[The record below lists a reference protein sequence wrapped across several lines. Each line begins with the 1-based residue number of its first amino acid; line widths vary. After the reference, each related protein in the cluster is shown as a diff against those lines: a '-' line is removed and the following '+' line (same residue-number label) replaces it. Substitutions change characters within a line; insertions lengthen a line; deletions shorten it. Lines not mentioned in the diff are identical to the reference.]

1 MNPKFVKLVVNI
13 FGEVLT
19 TLDLYGCGPT
29 DMGQLGIC
37 SKLEELS
44 IVLSPINL
52 EDVGAA
58 SCWTPETFL
67 PSLTH
72 FRTDACLGVWAP
84 LMIERKCRLVDISI
98 HCCHIATDVRHILI
112 IYT

>member
-1 MNPKFVKLVVNI
+1 MNLKLCQLVLNV

-19 TLDLYGCGPT
+19 TLDLFCCGPIN
-29 DMGQLGIC
+29 MALLGAC

-52 EDVGAA
+52 EDVASV

-67 PSLTH
+67 PCLTH
-72 FRTDACLGVWAP
+72 FRTNACLGVWAP
-84 LMIERKCRLVDISI
+84 LMIERKCKLVDVSI
-98 HCCHIATDVRHILI
+98 HCCHIATDVRHIFI
-112 IYT
+112 IYM